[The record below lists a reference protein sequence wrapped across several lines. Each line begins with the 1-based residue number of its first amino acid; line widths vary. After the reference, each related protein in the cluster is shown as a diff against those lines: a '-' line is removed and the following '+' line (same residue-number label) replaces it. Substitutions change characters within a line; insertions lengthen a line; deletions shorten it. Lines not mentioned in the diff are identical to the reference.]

1 MTQHMRSS
9 HLDLLKRAKTALV
22 PDGAASAANA
32 DLVADLDC
40 AIGSIDP
47 EPGADADAERLEV
60 GNYIALSTSHV
71 SWPTTLKVDEWM
83 TQEPC
88 DRPVSIADTHYGWLL
103 CSRPSS
109 FGEASEI
116 PADLAAVLAFAEQRG
131 CDYLILDR
139 DAAASDRLP
148 CFEW

>member
-1 MTQHMRSS
+1 MTQHMRPA
-9 HLDLLKRAKTALV
+9 HLDLLKRAKAALA
-22 PDGAASAANA
+22 PDGAASADNA

-40 AIGSIDP
+40 AIGSIAP
-47 EPGADADAERLEV
+47 EPGADAERLEV
-60 GNYIALSTSHV
+60 GSYIALSTRHV
-71 SWPTTLKVDEWM
+71 SWPTTLKIDEWM

-109 FGEASEI
+109 FGEPSEI
-116 PADLAAVLAFAEQRG
+116 PADLVAVLAFAEQMA

-139 DAAASDRLP
+139 DATASDRLP